1 MSQSLVSESEIFK
14 SSAKMNVNKENIKC
28 SVNKTTFY
36 KVFKMESTRKLSNI
50 NFQWTKIFYQ
60 NNIETIIAFFFTFF
74 KGYRYNYR

>member
-1 MSQSLVSESEIFK
+1 
-14 SSAKMNVNKENIKC
+14 MNANKENINC
-28 SVNKTTFY
+28 SVNKKKHFC

-74 KGYRYNYR
+74 KGYRYNCQ